1 MRRFSI
7 LKKDDEYSLKQY
19 PSVDFR
25 DDPSAVSTKQSGVTT
40 TPPDGV
46 SVVLIKRQIF

>member
-7 LKKDDEYSLKQY
+7 LKKDDEYTFKQY
-19 PSVDFR
+19 PSVDLR
-25 DDPSAVSTKQSGVTT
+25 VDPSAVSTKQSGVTT

-46 SVVLIKRQIF
+46 SVVLVKRKIF